1 MPKMVCRITWQ
12 KGKPLGLAVYP
23 SVTFLHLPREVRDQI
38 YYEALVVSR
47 PITVSSMTVEDPVH
61 VEYTETKQKTISQ
74 KYIIEGRD
82 QILEEITLGLLR
94 CQKQVSSEASVTFY
108 QLNTFYFGG
117 NEVWNPLY
125 TFLKGIGGSKRHLLQ
140 SVSVNVDP
148 YKQVYQD
155 RYGARITTHRGRSFW
170 LNSVHSF
177 ASPAPLQPPSLYTR
191 RQPMP
196 PPPGTIQVL
205 PRPFARL
212 IPRNEFVS
220 RPLQYFDPAIQA
232 CIRLL
237 SSSGS
242 SLTLRLV
249 LTARVPG
256 VYVDPGSS
264 LGLSMELPDFI
275 EGLRHEFAM
284 GVTVLWNCSG
294 RSDTVINQ
302 IHSIQ
307 EKGWEILE
315 TMERLVD
322 DELMPALPPIPVTRL
337 VLRRKEMDKKPSL
350 FCESCYTQW
359 PSKTSKVT
367 RQN

>member
-1 MPKMVCRITWQ
+1 MVCRITWQ
-12 KGKPLGLAVYP
+12 KGEPLGLAVYP
-23 SVTFLHLPREVRDQI
+23 SVTFLDLPREVRDQI

-47 PITVSSMTVEDPVH
+47 PITVSSMSVEFPV
-61 VEYTETKQKTISQ
+61 YAKCTETKQKCISQ
-74 KYIIEGRD
+74 ECIIEGRD
-82 QILEEITLGLLR
+82 QILEEITLGLLQ

-125 TFLKGIGGSKRHLLQ
+125 TFLKGIGDSKRHLLQ

-155 RYGARITTHRGRSFW
+155 RYGARITTHRRSFW

-177 ASPAPLQPPSLYTR
+177 ASPAPPHPPSLYTR
-191 RQPMP
+191 RPPMP
-196 PPPGTIQVL
+196 PPPGTIRVL

-212 IPRNEFVS
+212 VPRDEFVS

-232 CIRLL
+232 CVRLL
-237 SSSGS
+237 GSSGS

-249 LTARVPG
+249 LTARVVPG
-256 VYVDPGSS
+256 VNFEPGSS
-264 LGLSMELPDFI
+264 LGLSMALPDFI
-275 EGLRHEFAM
+275 ESLRNEFAM

-294 RSDTVINQ
+294 RSDAVIKQ

-315 TMERLVD
+315 TIEGLVD
-322 DELMPALPPIPVTRL
+322 DELMPLLPPIPITRL
-337 VLRRKEMDKKPSL
+337 VLRRKEMDQKPSL

-359 PSKTSKVT
+359 PSTISSS
-367 RQN
+367 